1 MSDSASNEKS
11 ALAKQYLE
19 STVVPVLTQALT
31 QMCVQEP
38 SDPFTWLAQVSKPYA
53 TRATLD
59 RSSMCTH
66 SISLSVQH
74 YPGELSAIS
83 ALRASGGV
91 ELVDACKH
99 TAHQPPSPS
108 ALSCPPS

>member
-53 TRATLD
+53 ALASMD
-59 RSSMCTH
+59 SSSMCTL
-66 SISLSVQH
+66 SISPGVQR
-74 YPGELSAIS
+74 YPGKLSAKC
-83 ALRASGGV
+83 ALRAPGGV
-91 ELVDACKH
+91 EQVDICKH
-99 TAHQPPSPS
+99 CASAH
-108 ALSCPPS
+108 